1 MPKYPSEI
9 FGYPYY
15 NRSDEA
21 EKARVNQ
28 WCPFVDKKCYKQ
40 SRLVESAFGV
50 CSTHFNGE
58 EVAVCP
64 RRFLDKNRVFWDIA
78 LHHFGSV
85 NDILV
90 FSEVRLPKTGSFD
103 FVMLKH
109 APLSI
114 EIEDFIII
122 EFQTGQT
129 TGTGK
134 LVQGFKDFLS
144 GESIAYR
151 TYGFGLNLYDIWKRT
166 FTQVLNKGIILEN
179 WGHKIFWVVQEP
191 VYQYF
196 EARYNLREIGFGQE
210 HSTVFVPYNLVG
222 REERFELVLSRM
234 TSATIDQ
241 LFNAFR
247 NNPDIPSKDEFT
259 GVLEAKIEGEMHL
272 NLDLRRAGERKSLDV
287 KPPTSSGRVR
297 DRPDD
302 QLSLFDD
309 IE

>member
-1 MPKYPSEI
+1 MSKYPSEI

-15 NRSDEA
+15 NRSEEA
-21 EKARVNQ
+21 EKVRGNR

-40 SRLVESAFGV
+40 SRLVEFPFGV

-58 EVAVCP
+58 DIAVCP
-64 RRFLDKNRVFWDIA
+64 RRFLDKSRIFWDIA

-103 FVMLKH
+103 FVMLRH

-134 LVQGFKDFLS
+134 LVQGFKDFLD
-144 GESIAYR
+144 GESIAYK

-196 EARYNLREIGFGQE
+196 EGRYNLSKIGFGQE
-210 HSTVFVPYNLVG
+210 NSTVFAVYNIVS
-222 REERFELVLSRM
+222 REERFELVASRM

-259 GVLEAKIEGEMHL
+259 GVLQAKIEAEMHL
-272 NLDLRRAGERKSLDV
+272 NLDLRRVGERKSLDV
-287 KPPTSSGRVR
+287 KPPTSTGRVR
-297 DRPDD
+297 DRDDD
-302 QLSLFDD
+302 QLAMFDD